1 MRENLVGRDAEV
13 VAALAQAGS
22 ARGAAKILGV
32 HHASVQRAQKRIAG
46 GSSDTDDPLATVSSI
61 DEIRAAERG
70 ELGFEPVLPG
80 YAIKETTTVYDAAGE
95 VERTSV
101 KQSRAPGAEFDLP
114 AGQEVKGVSALL
126 DPQGRKILEW
136 VKTGKEGGPR
146 PEAVVDAIKAAFADY
161 SPAARRTKTPSYA
174 DASLLTLVP
183 LADWHI
189 GMHAWGREVE
199 VDWDLKI
206 AETVIGRSVEEAIE
220 RSPASDTCVVLGGG
234 DLLHA
239 DNQDNRTAR
248 SGNQLDVDG
257 RYQKVV
263 GVATQLLVRTVD
275 AALRRHRNVVVR
287 ILKGNHD
294 EHSATAAA
302 YFILAWYRNE
312 PRVEVDVD
320 PSLFWWMRWGQTMF
334 GATHGHE
341 AKAKDMA
348 SIMAHRRAADWGL
361 TRHRY
366 VHTFHLHHQ
375 AKFATEGQ
383 GVITEIHQA
392 PVPQDAWHYGSGFLS
407 GRSIQSITYHRD
419 FGEVSRARVAIL
431 DGVREAA

>member
-1 MRENLVGRDAEV
+1 MSDNLVGREQEV
-13 VAALAQAGS
+13 LEALKRGGSQRAA
-22 ARGAAKILGV
+22 AAILGV
-32 HHASVQRAQKRIAG
+32 HHASVSRALRRLDGERK
-46 GSSDTDDPLATVSSI
+46 DTEAAVATDCTRSVR
-61 DEIRAAERG
+61 EQAENG
-70 ELGFEPVLPG
+70 ELGYQPVLPG
-80 YAIKETTTVYDAAGE
+80 YAIKETTVVYDAAGE

-101 KQSRAPGAEFDLP
+101 KQSRAPGAAFDVP

-126 DPQGRKILEW
+126 DLTGREILKW
-136 VKTGKEGGPR
+136 VKTGKEAGPGL
-146 PEAVVDAIKAAFADY
+146 EDVVTAIKAAFADY
-161 SPAARRTKTPSYA
+161 SPAARRTKAPAYT

-189 GMHAWGREVE
+189 GMHAWGREVGT
-199 VDWDLKI
+199 DWDLKI
-206 AETVIGRSVEEAIE
+206 AEHVIGRSAEEAIE
-220 RSPASDTCVVLGGG
+220 RSPASEVCVVLGGG

-275 AALRRHRNVVVR
+275 AALRRHRTAVVR

-294 EHSATAAA
+294 EHSAIAAA
-302 YFILAWYRNE
+302 YFMLAWYRNE
-312 PRVEVDVD
+312 PRVTVDVD

-348 SIMAHRRAADWGL
+348 SIMAHRRAEDWGR
-361 TRHRY
+361 TRFRY

-375 AKFATEGQ
+375 AKFTTEGQ

-407 GRSIQSITYHRD
+407 GRSIQSITYHQD

-431 DGVREAA
+431 DGAREAA